1 MSESQEI
8 IVPQLPYMEQ
18 IFRRL
23 KTNAF
28 INEETFSTQEKH
40 WYNQIH
46 ENFGAYQAFFSQLGY
61 RLESGP
67 GYFHLSEPKPS
78 ANIVSTLRNN
88 IGDYIR
94 MLTVLT
100 EYGSRATM
108 SENDRSDLEPGA
120 QFKVYDLLSFCDDN
134 DEVKALLPSS
144 NDGLL
149 ASRVSAYLRW
159 VASEGFIAISPDE
172 STVMVTSSFR
182 YLKEFVLRI
191 RLYGDYA
198 KYNLPGGEAKQDSQE
213 KAQSPASESFNLP
226 LDEDEAGS
234 DNENG
239 NEEPMVPGDQIIND

>member
-1 MSESQEI
+1 MEEQEI
-8 IVPQLPYMEQ
+8 IVPQLPYMEA

-28 INEETFSTQEKH
+28 INEETFNIQERQ

-46 ENFGAYQAFFSQLGY
+46 ENFSAYSQYLAQLGY

-67 GYFHLSEPKPS
+67 GYFHLSEPKPA

-94 MLTVLT
+94 MLSVLT
-100 EYGSRATM
+100 EYRP
-108 SENDRSDLEPGA
+108 DLEPGA
-120 QFKVYDLLSFCDDN
+120 QFKVHDLLSFCDDN

-149 ASRVSAYLRW
+149 SSRVSAYLKW
-159 VASEGFIAISPDE
+159 VVAEGFLAISSDE
-172 STVMVTSSFR
+172 TTVMVTSSFR
-182 YLKEFVLRI
+182 YLKEFILRI

-198 KYNLPGGEAKQDSQE
+198 KFNLPEEEKKSDAGSTAEAKQPQPS
-213 KAQSPASESFNLP
+213 L
-226 LDEDEAGS
+226 LDDVEECLNENEEEDEPEAS
-234 DNENG
+234 LQDTPEYFRD
-239 NEEPMVPGDQIIND
+239 EETEE